1 MIPVPGD
8 VVAGMV
14 AFLVAHGV
22 DARTNLPVDFPP
34 GTVRVSRVG
43 GGQINASQ
51 DEASV
56 LIEVWE
62 VDQPAGFALARRI
75 YALIAGVE
83 RSEQD
88 AFPGL
93 VCYEAYPE
101 QSPLQYPDPDRP
113 SLDRHQFTIRMLT
126 RLEEVTP

>member
-43 GGQINASQ
+43 GGQVNVSQ

-62 VDQPAGFALARRI
+62 KDQPSGFALARRI
-75 YALIAGVE
+75 YALIAAVE
-83 RSEQD
+83 RSQQD

-93 VCYEAYPE
+93 TCYEAYPE
-101 QSPLQYPDPDRP
+101 QSPLQYPDPERP
-113 SLDRHQFTIRMLT
+113 SLDRHQFTVRMLT
-126 RLEEVTP
+126 RLEEVNL